1 MENPASPHAL
11 EQVTCSDSIC
21 SSVQTALV
29 HSFASKVS
37 AQFLVRQNA
46 VADELLAPPFRALWQ
61 ATRNPVLQPILDLAV
76 PRMVFERALLVGDA
90 AFVPRP
96 HTAASTSKAA
106 ANAIALGE
114 MIRASPGDLDRALGK
129 WESAQVTLGRQ
140 HEAQG
145 QMLLNRSQ
153 FS

>member
-1 MENPASPHAL
+1 MANEFRSP
-11 EQVTCSDSIC
+11 
-21 SSVQTALV
+21 
-29 HSFASKVS
+29 
-37 AQFLVRQNA
+37 FLVLPLSFVIMWLSVRIGVVLRKRRPEMDNDA
-46 VADELLAPPFRALWQ
+46 RRDYELI
-61 ATRNPVLQPILDLAV
+61 V
-76 PRMVFERALLVGDA
+76 
-90 AFVPRP
+90 
-96 HTAASTSKAA
+96 ASTLTLLGLIIGFSFSMAINRYDQRKNYEEAA

-129 WESAQVTLGRQ
+129 WESAQVALGRQ